1 MKRSPLAF
9 LTLYTAERERR
20 KESDFDGAGWV
31 RSFYFI
37 QLSFASQVCMNADF
51 FIPLLLLLF
60 DSLNVYF
67 NLKWIVW
74 H

>member
-9 LTLYTAERERR
+9 LTLYTAESER
-20 KESDFDGAGWV
+20 DV
-31 RSFYFI
+31 RRVTSTALSFYFI

-51 FIPLLLLLF
+51 FIRLLLLLF

>member
-1 MKRSPLAF
+1 
-9 LTLYTAERERR
+9 
-20 KESDFDGAGWV
+20 
-31 RSFYFI
+31 
-37 QLSFASQVCMNADF
+37 MNADF